1 VKPNAYVH
9 EVRKMKHDSTRYSV
23 AQDICFSPANED
35 GCIILNVARD
45 SVLSLNGTGALIFAN
60 LAANAS
66 GLTHAELVAAV
77 QCEFIEE
84 SSVRIEAAVA
94 NLLHQLQGK
103 GVVREEILHSRSSEM
118 WVHTKLVRCTTAGMN
133 ALVTPLMQL
142 KAHTAAAVLMLT
154 LADVLLKFGGFSTL
168 HATVKRWKL
177 KQTNSHDSQTIAKG
191 CAVVEQACVWHPKQ
205 KLCLQRS
212 AVVTCLLR
220 SLGIPAEMVIGVHKM
235 PFYGHSWVEVEGRV
249 VNDHKNVQTFFH
261 VLSRC

>member
-1 VKPNAYVH
+1 
-9 EVRKMKHDSTRYSV
+9 MKNDPTRYSV
-23 AQDICFSPANED
+23 AQEICFSPANED

-45 SVLSLNGTGALIFAN
+45 SVLSLNSTGALIFAK
-60 LAANAS
+60 LSACER
-66 GLTHAELVAAV
+66 GLTQADLVAAV
-77 QCEFIEE
+77 GSQFVEE
-84 SSVRIEAAVA
+84 PPTRIEAAVA
-94 NLLHQLQGK
+94 KLLHELKGQ
-103 GVVREEILHSRSSEM
+103 GVVREEIFDSRSREK
-118 WVHTKLVRCTTAGMN
+118 WVHTKLARCTTACMN
-133 ALVTPLMQL
+133 ALVTPLLHL

-154 LADVLLKFGGFSTL
+154 LADVMLKFGGFKTL